1 MGQDHQGIKR
11 IAKSAPGFKS
21 LGSAE
26 ATIVGIALHRML
38 KKEQHGKYRRHLS
51 LEAVVYISSLTMSGI
66 RLPSIL

>member
-1 MGQDHQGIKR
+1 
-11 IAKSAPGFKS
+11 
-21 LGSAE
+21 
-26 ATIVGIALHRML
+26 ML